1 MESDGK
7 FEQVLN
13 LAEVDNNIQ
22 LGHILELHKEEL
34 QRVREECEKRTG
46 NYIHISEVNKQKREI
61 QIALQKI
68 GCDLL
73 PIKGKKKHN
82 MAVMRVSNGM
92 LKSLTPKDQL

>member
-34 QRVREECEKRTG
+34 QRVREESIDDVIGLIGSGE
-46 NYIHISEVNKQKREI
+46 
-61 QIALQKI
+61 LQRLAKEE
-68 GCDLL
+68 LE
-73 PIKGKKKHN
+73 
-82 MAVMRVSNGM
+82 RR
-92 LKSLTPKDQL
+92 KSLPTNQEGDN